1 MYFLRTTSIYFPVW
15 CHIFQDFNDFLFS
28 FQRQIFPFLLHA
40 SCSFSETRRG
50 VWNTSCFLSKS
61 LWRSLGHVLLTQL
74 PGSCRVHAPCGLPG
88 RFPASQPHPRVPG
101 TALSATC
108 DNSVILVPLW
118 WKQVTYVWLSLIKF
132 PVFLCPVSLA
142 FMLKS
147 SKAKH
152 LSTVRKCIPMQFAV
166 RIWKKVI

>member
-40 SCSFSETRRG
+40 SSSFSETRRG

-74 PGSCRVHAPCGLPG
+74 PGSCRVHALCRLQGNS
-88 RFPASQPHPRVPG
+88 FQASQPHPWVPEA
-101 TALSATC
+101 ALSPIC
-108 DNSVILVPLW
+108 DNSVILVPPW
-118 WKQVTYVWLSLIKF
+118 WKQVTYVRQSLIKM
-132 PVFLCPVSLA
+132 PVSHALWDVPS
-142 FMLKS
+142 F
-147 SKAKH
+147 
-152 LSTVRKCIPMQFAV
+152 
-166 RIWKKVI
+166 